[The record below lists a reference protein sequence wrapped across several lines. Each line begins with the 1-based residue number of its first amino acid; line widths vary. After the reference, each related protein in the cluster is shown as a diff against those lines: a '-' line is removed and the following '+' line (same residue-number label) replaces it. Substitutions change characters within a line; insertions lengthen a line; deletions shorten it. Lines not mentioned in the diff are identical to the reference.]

1 MSAPSAIGRFVIA
14 TGLVSVSILVLLGA
28 ALAWRLR
35 QGPLPLPFLDPYVQ
49 QAFSGAGPDLLVEFD
64 GTVLAWESYR
74 PLPEIRILGARLM
87 RRDRTPVAT
96 LPELAIGP
104 SRRALLRA
112 RLAVGWVG
120 LPAIRLAL
128 TRDAKGQLALGTGTP
143 ANDTAAQV
151 SPALGALISVPTD
164 PDSPVSYLR
173 LIQIRNAEVVLDD
186 RPSTSHWKATK
197 TDLEIRRGSD
207 GISASLS
214 AELVV
219 RGGQGSVR
227 LPIVARATASLDDRG
242 EITGIDFVA
251 NGDRGRL
258 ETRGSSSRSLALG
271 ALDVHGHLSNESKT
285 LEIRKLQFRGGT
297 ATLESKATVTFGES
311 APGFRADGELR
322 GLPAADVEL
331 VWPSNVAPE
340 ARDWVRSNVRD
351 GSVVTTRFAIR
362 LPAGVP
368 KRPPTEDTV
377 RLDFTFAGL
386 TVDYFRPLRP
396 LVGVGGSAT
405 LNQDGLDVRVET
417 GDIGT
422 LHVGNG
428 TMHMDF
434 TGKPGSASIAVD
446 VEGPGEELLALLD
459 EAPLGYPSRFGISPQ
474 TVASSSR
481 THAEFRFPLVGHL
494 TADQLEV
501 SAKTSFE
508 GGGLDASV
516 VTTVAG
522 GAIQSLTLEHLRYE
536 KNDLSGAAL
545 QQPDGRY
552 RISVSGPSVD
562 LRPIRERMA
571 KGGAAP
577 SPGRPYDLDFDFAR
591 GVVAQNLEVSNL
603 RGRLRSDGEKLQ
615 GLQATGAVAGKGTV
629 RASLRAAPRGRRLEL
644 SSKPAGEVLRGL
656 GVFENAAG
664 GSLSL
669 SATLPDE
676 GEGDGVQGVL
686 ELKDF
691 RVTQAPVLARI
702 LTLGSL
708 DGIGDMVTGG
718 EGILFTRSRF
728 PFHWSRGTI
737 TVSDGRAV
745 GSIGLTADGVID
757 RAKDHVDIAGEIIPA
772 YTLNSALGKIPL
784 IGDLLVGS
792 KGGGIFGIEYK
803 LVGTLQKPEVRT
815 NPLSALSP
823 KTLRE
828 VFVDPFVR
836 GVENAAEP
844 ARPR

>member
-1 MSAPSAIGRFVIA
+1 MNALSIIRRLVVIN
-14 TGLVSVSILVLLGA
+14 GLLLITILVCVTG

-35 QGPLPLPFLDPYVQ
+35 QGPLPLPLLDSYVR
-49 QAFSGAGPDLLVEFD
+49 QALAGAGPDLLFEFD
-64 GTVLAWESYR
+64 GTVLAWEPSR
-74 PLPEIRILGARLM
+74 NLPEIRVVGARLM
-87 RRDRTPVAT
+87 RADRKPVAVF
-96 LPELAIGP
+96 PELALGP
-104 SRRALLRA
+104 SLRA
-112 RLAVGWVG
+112 FLRGRLAVGWIG
-120 LPAIRLAL
+120 LPGIRLTL
-128 TRDAKGQLALGTGTP
+128 SRDPRGQLALGTAQRSGDP
-143 ANDTAAQV
+143 AGEV
-151 SPALGALISVPTD
+151 SPALQALLSAPAGPGSPTSFLD
-164 PDSPVSYLR
+164 R
-173 LIQIRNAEVVLDD
+173 IHIRDAEVILDD
-186 RPSTSHWKATK
+186 LPSASAWKATK
-197 TDLEIRRGSD
+197 TNLDIRRGPA
-207 GISASLS
+207 GIEASLG
-214 AELVV
+214 ADLVV
-219 RGGQGSVR
+219 RGGPGSLR
-227 LPIVARATASLDDRG
+227 LPIVATATATLDG
-242 EITGIDFVA
+242 SGGIAGIDFA
-251 NGDRGRL
+251 ATAR
-258 ETRGSSSRSLALG
+258 RGSVETVGDSAHAVPLG
-271 ALDVHGHLSNESKT
+271 GVEVQGNLSTESKT
-285 LEIRKLQFRGGT
+285 LEIQKLHLRVG
-297 ATLESKATVTFGES
+297 AATVAAKMALAFGEN
-311 APGFRADGELR
+311 APGFRAEGELT
-322 GLPAADVEL
+322 GLPASDVEL
-331 VWPSNVAPE
+331 VWPSNVAPA
-340 ARDWVRSNVRD
+340 ARHWVRSNVRD
-351 GSVVTTRFAIR
+351 GNVVTTRFAIR
-362 LPAGVP
+362 LPAGVR
-368 KRPPTEDTV
+368 KQPPAEDTV
-377 RLDFTFAGL
+377 HLDFTFAGL

-405 LNQDGLDVRVET
+405 LNQDGLDVRVDT

-474 TVASSSR
+474 AVAASSR
-481 THAEFRFPLVGHL
+481 THAEFRFPLVAQL
-494 TADQLEV
+494 TPDQLEV

-508 GGGLDASV
+508 GAGLDASV

-522 GAIQSLTLEHLRYE
+522 GAIQNLTLEHLRYE
-536 KNDLSGAAL
+536 TNDLSAAAL

-552 RISVSGPSVD
+552 RISVSGPSID
-562 LRPIRERMA
+562 LRPIRDRMA

-591 GVVAQNLEVSNL
+591 GVVAKNLEVSNL
-603 RGRLRSDGEKLQ
+603 RGRIRNDGEKLQ
-615 GLQATGAVAGKGTV
+615 GLEATGTVGGNGTL
-629 RASLRAAPRGRRLEL
+629 RASLRAAPRGRRLEF

-676 GEGDGVQGVL
+676 EGDGVQGML

-691 RVTQAPVLARI
+691 RVTEAPVLARV

-728 PFHWSRGTI
+728 PFRWSRGTI
-737 TVSDGRAV
+737 TVTDGRAV

-757 RAKDHVDIAGEIIPA
+757 RAKDHIDIAGEIIPA

-792 KGGGIFGIEYK
+792 KGGGVFGIEYK
-803 LVGTLQKPEVRT
+803 VVGTLQKPEVRA

-836 GVENAAEP
+836 AAENATGP
-844 ARPR
+844 ASP